1 MSGYLDSNDQSIVSL
16 LRKEGRISVQ
26 DMASLLGLTR
36 ATVSKRMAKLET
48 SGVITGYTAIVR
60 EDFFHEKVCGWVMV
74 TMVPNTDE
82 SAISRMKLISEI
94 KKIYTTNGRWDLAIE
109 IRAADLESFDAALSK
124 IRQVSG
130 IKSTETNLLLSVR

>member
-1 MSGYLDSNDQSIVSL
+1 
-16 LRKEGRISVQ
+16 
-26 DMASLLGLTR
+26 
-36 ATVSKRMAKLET
+36 
-48 SGVITGYTAIVR
+48 
-60 EDFFHEKVCGWVMV
+60 MV